1 LFDFN
6 AGTLAVYG
14 SEQQFLGASTARIAR
29 TKARKFPFDV
39 RLLFDCSCH
48 TMKTHLTR
56 RSALAKITGAAA
68 ALTATAAS
76 LSHRLTA
83 ADAAA
88 GANLKG
94 RINHSVCKWCYP
106 KVSLEDLCVAGKEMG
121 LQSIELLQIG
131 DFPTLKQHGLI
142 CAMVSG
148 VPGGITDGFNRLEN
162 HDKIVAWFEEEIPA
176 VAKAGYPN
184 IICFSGNRRGLDDQ
198 KGIENCAIGIK
209 RVVGLAEKHRINI
222 VMELLNS
229 KVNHKDYMCD
239 HTLWGIAL
247 CKAVGS
253 ERFKLLYDIYH
264 MQIMEGDVIRTIK
277 GDKAAGVEAAAPYIA
292 HYHTG
297 GVPGRN
303 EIDDTQE
310 LHYPS
315 VMKAILETGYKGH
328 VAQEFIPK
336 RSDVLASLKQGVQI
350 CDV

>member
-1 LFDFN
+1 
-6 AGTLAVYG
+6 
-14 SEQQFLGASTARIAR
+14 
-29 TKARKFPFDV
+29 
-39 RLLFDCSCH
+39 
-48 TMKTHLTR
+48 MKTQITR
-56 RSALAKITGAAA
+56 RSALAKMAGS
-68 ALTATAAS
+68 TAFFTTAAS
-76 LSHRLTA
+76 LSERLTA

-88 GANLKG
+88 GSSLKG

-121 LQSIELLQIG
+121 LQSIELLTTS
-131 DFPTLKQHGLI
+131 DFPTLKKHDLI

-162 HDKIVAWFEEEIPA
+162 HDKIVQFFEETIPV
-176 VAKAGYPN
+176 VANAGYAN
-184 IICFSGNRRGLDDQ
+184 IICFSGNRRGMDDQ
-198 KGIENCAIGIK
+198 KGLENCAIGLK
-209 RVVGLAEKHRINI
+209 RVTSLAEKHKINV

-229 KVNHKDYMCD
+229 KVDHKDYMCD
-239 HTLWGIAL
+239 HTAWGVAL
-247 CKAVGS
+247 CKQVGS

-277 GDKAAGVEAAAPYIA
+277 GDKGAGIEAAWPYIA

-315 VMKAILETGYKGH
+315 IMKAILETGFHGH
-328 VAQEFIPK
+328 VAQEFKPK
-336 RSDVLASLKQGVQI
+336 RSDVIASLKQGVQI